1 MKAIRFLQRWLML
14 ACFVAAPAL
23 AQHVAHHP
31 GHDAAHGAA
40 QQAKHDATYGSH
52 GMALFGDRDGLYA
65 SHLPMFRAPHDHQ
78 MVLQVRLSDP
88 KLDRTLRERMQGTT
102 ALWTIDPERFEL
114 SRLGPGA
121 PNPVRAFQAKVF
133 SGHFERDGKE
143 EIAQAGFVVE
153 KVLLFERLDPSVR
166 ARAQAHY
173 LPVGKYLVKRLDS
186 RPDYDH
192 ILKLAG
198 PAPAPLTVAKDGMA
212 NPEAALRRLAPVV
225 GTVYFETGDLR

>member
-1 MKAIRFLQRWLML
+1 MTAIRFLQGWLML
-14 ACFVAAPAL
+14 ACFAATPAF
-23 AQHVAHHP
+23 AHE
-31 GHDAAHGAA
+31 AAHGTSHRAT
-40 QQAKHDATYGSH
+40 HDATYGSH

-78 MVLQVRLSDP
+78 VVLRVRLSDP
-88 KLDRTLRERMQGTT
+88 ALDRTLRERMQGRT

-121 PNPVRAFQAKVF
+121 ADPLRAFQARVF
-133 SGHFERDGKE
+133 SGHFERGGKE

-153 KVLLFERLDPSVR
+153 KVLLFERLDPGVR
-166 ARAQAHY
+166 TRAQAHY

-198 PAPAPLTVAKDGMA
+198 PVQAPLAVAKDGMA

-225 GTVYFETGDLR
+225 GTVYFDTADLR